1 MASELDDF
9 DESDLAAMTPEE
21 RAEFDRLLKPS
32 LWEPH
37 PDNEPQCLAY
47 EVADKV
53 DVLGFGGAAG
63 GGKTELGLGLSLTKH
78 SVCQVF
84 RREGTELRS
93 LIDRVAEI
101 RGGDR
106 NGLGGKPPVWRAPSS
121 SCEVLEF
128 GSVPNLGDE
137 TKFQG
142 RAKDFLWCDE
152 AANFLEAQV
161 RFLMG
166 WVRTTNPEQHCMT
179 LLTFNPPTNA
189 EGRWVISFFAPW
201 LDKKHPDY
209 PAPPGQIRWFAT
221 VDGTDIEVPDNRPFV
236 MKKGARRYKFNPA
249 DYDAEDIIQPQS
261 RTFIPSR
268 VSDNPFLMGTNYL
281 RQLMALPEP
290 MRSLMLKGDFAAA
303 IEDDPWQCIPTAW
316 VEAAM
321 ERWREPE
328 PTKKKPMD
336 VLGAD
341 IAMRG
346 RDSTVLI
353 PRHGWWFGHPIVY
366 EGRLCIDGPT
376 TAGFIAAAVRDEAV
390 VHIDL
395 FGVGAEP
402 YGHLKELGIQTI
414 GFNVGDPA
422 RGIAA
427 DGHMRLFDLRTELIW
442 RMREALEPRAAERTG
457 IALPPDQK
465 LLADLCAF
473 KWEMRGGVIK
483 AVDRKTLVK
492 ELGRSPDYGS
502 AAVLAL
508 AHTAKR
514 RAALGLGRRAR
525 RNDSSEYD
533 PYRDI

>member
-1 MASELDDF
+1 
-9 DESDLAAMTPEE
+9 MTDEE

-106 NGLGGKPPVWRAPSS
+106 NGLGGKPPVWRAPSP

-152 AANFLEAQV
+152 AANFLEGQV

-221 VDGTDIEVPDNRPFV
+221 VDGVDIEVPDDRPFV
-236 MKKGARRYKFNPA
+236 MEKGERRYRFDPD

-303 IEDDPWQCIPTAW
+303 IEDDPWQCIPTSW

-321 ERWREPE
+321 ERWREPD

-422 RGIAA
+422 RGLAA

-457 IALPPDQK
+457 
-465 LLADLCAF
+465 
-473 KWEMRGGVIK
+473 
-483 AVDRKTLVK
+483 
-492 ELGRSPDYGS
+492 S

-508 AHTAKR
+508 AHTEKR
-514 RAALGLGRRAR
+514 RAAMRLGRQAR
-525 RNDSSEYD
+525 RNDSPEYD

>member
-1 MASELDDF
+1 MDYDPNALEHLTA
-9 DESDLAAMTPEE
+9 DERL
-21 RAEFDRLLKPS
+21 EFDRLLKPRP
-32 LWEPH
+32 WEPH
-37 PDNEPQCLAY
+37 PDNKPQCHAY
-47 EVADKV
+47 DVADHV

-78 SVCQVF
+78 KVCQVF

-101 RGGDR
+101 RTGDR
-106 NGLGGKPPVWRAPSS
+106 DGLGGKPPVWRWPSTT
-121 SCEVLEF
+121 CEVMEF

-137 TKFQG
+137 AKFQG

-152 AANFLEAQV
+152 ASNFLEAQV

-166 WVRTTNPEQHCMT
+166 WVRTVDPKQHTLT
-179 LLTFNPPTNA
+179 LLTFNPPTSA
-189 EGRWVISFFAPW
+189 EGRWVIKFFGPW
-201 LDKKHPDY
+201 LDKKHKDY

-221 VDGTDIEVPDNRPFV
+221 VNGKDFEVPDASPFV
-236 MKKGARRYKFNPA
+236 INEETKQHDFDFDPA
-249 DYDAEDIIQPQS
+249 DYAPEDIVQPQS

-290 MRSLMLKGDFAAA
+290 LRSQMLKGDFAAGL
-303 IEDDPWQCIPTAW
+303 EDDPWQCIPTSW

-321 ERWREPE
+321 ARWEKP
-328 PTKKKPMD
+328 KKRPVMD

-346 RDSTVLI
+346 RDNTVLI
-353 PRHGWWFGHPIVY
+353 PRHGWWFGEAIIY

-376 TAGFIAAAVRDEAV
+376 VAGYIASAVRDEAV
-390 VHIDL
+390 IHIDL

-402 YGHLKELGIQTI
+402 YGHLMKLGLQVI

-422 RGIAA
+422 RGVAA

-442 RMREALEPRAAERTG
+442 RMREALEPSAAELTG
-457 IALPPDQK
+457 IALPPSQE

-473 KWEMRGGVIK
+473 KWELRGGVIK

-502 AAVLAL
+502 AVVLAL
-508 AHTAKR
+508 ARTPKR
-514 RAALGLGRRAR
+514 RSAYKLGARGR
-525 RNDSSEYD
+525 RNDSPEYD
-533 PYRDI
+533 PYRDV